1 MDFVCERGTPL
12 VQTTGGAVRGYRY
25 RGLDIFKGVPYARA
39 RRFHAPEP
47 ARWQGTLD
55 ATSYGCV
62 CPLLRLG
69 KPSGELLVPHRYWVQ
84 DEDCQNLNLWTPAC
98 DGARRPVLVWLHGG
112 GYTDGSSIE
121 QLAYEGGALARWG
134 GCVVVSLNHRLNLL
148 GYLDL
153 SDFGP
158 EYENSGNNGGSDI
171 IAALQWLRENVA
183 AFGGDPDNVTV
194 FGQSGGGAK
203 ITTLLQTP
211 AADGLYHKAVILSGI
226 LPAHLPDARGSG
238 RPCVEAMMRELGVT
252 DVRALETLPYA
263 MLAEAYGKVSPAL
276 AAEGVNVGRTPHRNA
291 FYLGDP
297 MEVGFRPETLDVP
310 LVAGSVFGEFMAFG
324 GLGLDRAAMSAADG
338 RAAVERWL
346 GPDAAAELL
355 PLFAGAYPDRN
366 PADLLFADTDCRL
379 PTLDYLRR
387 RAAAGGRVYNYLF
400 DLDFPLEGGRVAWH
414 CADIPFF
421 FHNTDLVPIA
431 QIPGVTQRLQAEMAG
446 ALLAFAATGSPN
458 AGGLPAW
465 PALTAGEEA
474 TLCYGAQTRV
484 CRGFDRA
491 FLEAFAPYT
500 AELNRRV
507 FQAMQVEMQH

>member
-1 MDFVCERGTPL
+1 
-12 VQTTGGAVRGYRY
+12 
-25 RGLDIFKGVPYARA
+25 
-39 RRFHAPEP
+39 
-47 ARWQGTLD
+47 
-55 ATSYGCV
+55 
-62 CPLLRLG
+62 
-69 KPSGELLVPHRYWVQ
+69 
-84 DEDCQNLNLWTPAC
+84 
-98 DGARRPVLVWLHGG
+98 
-112 GYTDGSSIE
+112 
-121 QLAYEGGALARWG
+121 
-134 GCVVVSLNHRLNLL
+134 
-148 GYLDL
+148 
-153 SDFGP
+153 
-158 EYENSGNNGGSDI
+158 
-171 IAALQWLRENVA
+171 
-183 AFGGDPDNVTV
+183 
-194 FGQSGGGAK
+194 
-203 ITTLLQTP
+203 
-211 AADGLYHKAVILSGI
+211 
-226 LPAHLPDARGSG
+226 
-238 RPCVEAMMRELGVT
+238 
-252 DVRALETLPYA
+252 
-263 MLAEAYGKVSPAL
+263 
-276 AAEGVNVGRTPHRNA
+276 
-291 FYLGDP
+291 
-297 MEVGFRPETLDVP
+297 
-310 LVAGSVFGEFMAFG
+310 MAFG